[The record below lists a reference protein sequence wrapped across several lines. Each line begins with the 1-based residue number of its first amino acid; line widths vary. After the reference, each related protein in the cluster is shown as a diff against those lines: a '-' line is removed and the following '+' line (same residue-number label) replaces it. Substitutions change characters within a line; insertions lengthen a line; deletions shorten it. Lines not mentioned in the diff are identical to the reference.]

1 MKLSPLHIRGRGVHD
16 GGKLKGA
23 ILTADGSR
31 NGAVVSPVPRSGDAP
46 MHGFE
51 VFHDG
56 RLNELSPLVRDAL
69 PYPGC
74 PEWGTWRFARHLA
87 DLTNRE
93 YLYSLR
99 RSAVFDA
106 GNAARR
112 IIELAAKDG
121 YDALAFLAATPRP
134 GSELQWAWAVP
145 PTSLLT
151 TARHETVE
159 RTRPMKLVKFP
170 YEVAG
175 LRDAVGRMMFS
186 EDSRA
191 LSAGIDA
198 WLGEMDAEP
207 MVAFQKW
214 PLSDGPRS
222 FSLPIGGEWCP
233 CKLRSGRGT
242 IEIGLSEGLA
252 ERLADLIDDQD
263 PREGRQL
270 RRKLVYEWPP
280 GLTAAAFVGK
290 LRSEMDRAYDM
301 LSAASAGIN

>member
-1 MKLSPLHIRGRGVHD
+1 MHD
-16 GGKLKGA
+16 GGKLKRA
-23 ILTADGSR
+23 IWTADGGR
-31 NGAVVSPVPRSGDAP
+31 NGAVVNLVPLPHSGAAP
-46 MHGFE
+46 THGFE

-56 RLNELSPLVRDAL
+56 GLNGLALLVRDVL

-87 DLTNRE
+87 DLTNRD

-106 GNAARR
+106 GTAARR

-121 YDALAFLAATPRP
+121 YDALAFLAENPRP
-134 GSELQWAWAVP
+134 GRELQWAWAVP
-145 PTSLLT
+145 PTSLPT
-151 TARHETVE
+151 TARRETLA
-159 RTRPMKLVKFP
+159 RPKSVKLVKFP

-191 LSAGIDA
+191 LYAGIDA
-198 WLGEMDAEP
+198 WLEEMDAEP

-214 PLSDGPRS
+214 PGSDGPRA

-233 CKLRSGRGT
+233 CKLRSGHGT
-242 IEIGLSEGLA
+242 IEIGLSEVLA
-252 ERLADLIDDQD
+252 GRLADLIDDQD
-263 PREGRQL
+263 PREGRQP

-290 LRSEMDRAYDM
+290 LRSEIDRAYDM
-301 LSAASAGIN
+301 LSAASAGMN

>member
-1 MKLSPLHIRGRGVHD
+1 LQD
-16 GGKLKGA
+16 AGKLKRA

-31 NGAVVSPVPRSGDAP
+31 AGAIVNLVPLPHSGAEP
-46 MHGFE
+46 THGFE

-56 RLNELSPLVRDAL
+56 GLNGLPLRVRDVL

-74 PEWGTWRFARHLA
+74 PEWGTWRLARHLA
-87 DLTNRE
+87 DLTNRD

-106 GNAARR
+106 GTAARR
-112 IIELAAKDG
+112 IIELAARDG
-121 YDALAFLAATPRP
+121 YDALAFLAEKPRP
-134 GSELQWAWAVP
+134 GKELQWAWAVP
-145 PTSLLT
+145 PTSLPT
-151 TARHETVE
+151 TAQREAGAGSQPV
-159 RTRPMKLVKFP
+159 KLVKFP

-175 LRDAVGRMMFS
+175 LRDAVGRLMFS

-207 MVAFQKW
+207 MVAVQKW
-214 PLSDGPRS
+214 AGSDSPRA
-222 FSLPIGGEWCP
+222 FALPIGGEWCP
-233 CKLRSGRGT
+233 CKLRSGHGT
-242 IEIGLSEGLA
+242 IEIGLPEGLA
-252 ERLADLIDDQD
+252 IRLADLIDDQE
-263 PREGRQL
+263 PREGRQP

-301 LSAASAGIN
+301 LSAASAGMN